1 MSRFHKYSF
10 NNTMLIH
17 MQKPNATLVAGYN
30 KWKNSFQRNVKKGE
44 RGIKIIAPTPYR
56 KKIEAEKLDPQT
68 RAPMLDANGQTIIE
82 EKEVVVPFFRVT
94 TVFDISQTEGKPLPQ
109 LAATPHGNVE
119 NYEAFLEAIER
130 SSPVPV
136 CYQAMS
142 PDTDGFFRI
151 SEQSIFIRKDVGQ
164 SQTVA
169 ALLHEMTHATLHNHD
184 DQTDR
189 RTQEVQAES
198 VAYTVCQYYGIETA
212 ENSFGYIAVWSQ
224 TKELSELKDS
234 LMVINAT
241 ASDFIDKIDRNY
253 REVCRERGI
262 TLSGE
267 EPVSLDTYP
276 VPCPNLSSEDLQKS
290 GMDPSGMLPVSK
302 SMAQGL
308 HDQDVPIYFSEH
320 GIEVMAFETDD
331 ISSQPDDTVFAVT
344 REDWENAQHF
354 HDIVSQRI
362 NEQEKR
368 EAAFDKYP
376 DNCYAIYQVKREDSI
391 VKDLAY
397 RPYDEVIKAGL
408 YPGRSQY
415 NLIYTQP
422 SPEPVKL
429 EQLYEIFNLDR
440 PADFF
445 GHSLS
450 VSDIVAIKTDGK
462 VSYHYCDSFGFKELP
477 DFRKPENYLK
487 NAELS
492 VEDDCGMIDGII
504 NNGPKELD
512 RKPSVLEQLRSQ
524 QKQERKPTAPKKSAE
539 REI

>member
-1 MSRFHKYSF
+1 
-10 NNTMLIH
+10 
-17 MQKPNATLVAGYN
+17 
-30 KWKNSFQRNVKKGE
+30 
-44 RGIKIIAPTPYR
+44 
-56 KKIEAEKLDPQT
+56 
-68 RAPMLDANGQTIIE
+68 
-82 EKEVVVPFFRVT
+82 
-94 TVFDISQTEGKPLPQ
+94 
-109 LAATPHGNVE
+109 
-119 NYEAFLEAIER
+119 
-130 SSPVPV
+130 
-136 CYQAMS
+136 
-142 PDTDGFFRI
+142 
-151 SEQSIFIRKDVGQ
+151 
-164 SQTVA
+164 
-169 ALLHEMTHATLHNHD
+169 
-184 DQTDR
+184 
-189 RTQEVQAES
+189 
-198 VAYTVCQYYGIETA
+198 
-212 ENSFGYIAVWSQ
+212 
-224 TKELSELKDS
+224 
-234 LMVINAT
+234 
-241 ASDFIDKIDRNY
+241 
-253 REVCRERGI
+253 
-262 TLSGE
+262 
-267 EPVSLDTYP
+267 
-276 VPCPNLSSEDLQKS
+276 
-290 GMDPSGMLPVSK
+290 
-302 SMAQGL
+302 
-308 HDQDVPIYFSEH
+308 
-320 GIEVMAFETDD
+320 MAFETDD